1 MKQLIILI
9 IIFPLI
15 TFGQIEKS
23 KYEIVIGYIVDSII
37 KNDLGKFHISNSIA
51 RKTEFADFHGLSENC
66 EIQHKLLL
74 EILLKGEQSK
84 IKESKLAGLI
94 PGEYKIESNNRKVE
108 FGTIITYKNI
118 WATVIIIRNN
128 STQEDEWTKHSL
140 LFIDN
145 KLIGKLIGNWHG
157 D

>member
-37 KNDLGKFHISNSIA
+37 KDDFGKFHISNSIA
-51 RKTEFADFHGLSENC
+51 NKTEFADFHGLSQNC

-94 PGEYKIESNNRKVE
+94 PSEYKIESNNRKVE

-140 LFIDN
+140 LFIDDN
-145 KLIGKLIGNWHG
+145 LIGKLIGNWHG